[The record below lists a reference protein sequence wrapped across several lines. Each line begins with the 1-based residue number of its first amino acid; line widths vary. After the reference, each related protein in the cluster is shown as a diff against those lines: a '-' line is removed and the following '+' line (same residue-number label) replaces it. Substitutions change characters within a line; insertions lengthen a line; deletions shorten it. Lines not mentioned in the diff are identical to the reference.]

1 MTAKSLV
8 FHQSARHLL
17 LNGVN
22 ALAEAVKVTLGPGG
36 RNVILQREGG
46 PPIVANSGV
55 VVANAIE
62 LVDPFEEMGARLLRE
77 VATKTSEV
85 AGDGTT
91 TATTLAQAMVT
102 EGMKCVTAG
111 HDPMELKRAI
121 EDAGQRVVA
130 ALHDMSRPCSTID
143 AMRHI
148 ATISAS
154 GDASIGELV
163 ARAVGRVGR
172 EGAVSIEDG
181 SRLEDELDMVDGSV
195 IDRGYLSALFAQPEH
210 PEVVLEEPRVL
221 LCDLNISSIAQLL
234 PVLETVSGSG
244 KPLLIIANE
253 VEGEALAT
261 LVVNHLRGTLKSCA
275 IRSPGF
281 GDARGEQLADLAA
294 LTGATVISAQTG
306 RTLEQVTPSDLGSAR
321 RVEIGREK
329 TILIAAQM
337 EGHAVADRVA
347 GLRKR
352 LSDAKSK
359 YEREALEQRLTK
371 LSGGVAVIRVGAATE
386 TGLRERKSRFEDAL
400 HATRAAVEEG
410 IVAGG
415 GVALLRARAALTSR
429 EGETATWRTGAS
441 IVHEALAA
449 PLRQIAQNAGADA
462 QAVVHEVA
470 EAHDTQGYDAAR
482 GRYLDMFDAG
492 IVDPLKVTR
501 SALQN
506 AISVA
511 SLLLTTDCMVARH
524 PALAASNRMAS
535 VPSYLNE
542 EF

>member
-1 MTAKSLV
+1 
-8 FHQSARHLL
+8 
-17 LNGVN
+17 
-22 ALAEAVKVTLGPGG
+22 
-36 RNVILQREGG
+36 
-46 PPIVANSGV
+46 
-55 VVANAIE
+55 
-62 LVDPFEEMGARLLRE
+62 
-77 VATKTSEV
+77 
-85 AGDGTT
+85 
-91 TATTLAQAMVT
+91 
-102 EGMKCVTAG
+102 
-111 HDPMELKRAI
+111 
-121 EDAGQRVVA
+121 
-130 ALHDMSRPCSTID
+130 
-143 AMRHI
+143 
-148 ATISAS
+148 
-154 GDASIGELV
+154 
-163 ARAVGRVGR
+163 
-172 EGAVSIEDG
+172 
-181 SRLEDELDMVDGSV
+181 
-195 IDRGYLSALFAQPEH
+195 
-210 PEVVLEEPRVL
+210 LEEPRVL
-221 LCDLNISSIAQLL
+221 LRDLNISSIAQLL
-234 PVLETVSGSG
+234 PALETVSGSG
-244 KPLLIIANE
+244 KPLLIVANE

-261 LVVNHLRGTLKSCA
+261 LVINHLRGTLKSCA

-306 RTLEQVTPSDLGSAR
+306 RTLEQATPSDLGSAR

-359 YEREALEQRLTK
+359 YEREALEHRLAK

-386 TGLRERKSRFEDAL
+386 TGLLERKSRFEDAL

-429 EGETATWRTGAS
+429 EGETATWRTGAG

-511 SLLLTTDCMVARH
+511 SLLMTTDCMVAQH
-524 PALAASNRMAS
+524 PALAAAHRMGN
-535 VPSYLNE
+535 VPSYLSE